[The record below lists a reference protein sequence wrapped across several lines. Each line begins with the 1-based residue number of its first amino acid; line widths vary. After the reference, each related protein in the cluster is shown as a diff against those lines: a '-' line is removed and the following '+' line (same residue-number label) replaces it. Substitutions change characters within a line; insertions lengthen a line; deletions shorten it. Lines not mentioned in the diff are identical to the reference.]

1 MIDIELSVVINRTI
15 EETFQ
20 FVVNHGENSPLWV
33 AGLAEVK
40 GLPEGPVDVGAQW
53 TDVGSFF
60 GVRGETSYELTEY
73 TENSSIG
80 YKTISGP
87 STFTGKY
94 IFEPVDGGTKVSLT
108 MKGETGGL
116 FKLAEP
122 IVARMFR
129 RQWDTNLANLKDL
142 LETHT

>member
-1 MIDIELSVVINRTI
+1 MINIVLSVVINRPI

-40 GLPEGPVDVGAQW
+40 DLPEGPLDVGVQW
-53 TDVGSFF
+53 TDVGQIL
-60 GVRGETSYELTEY
+60 GLRGETSYELTEY
-73 TENSSIG
+73 TPNSSIA
-80 YKTISGP
+80 YKTISGTT
-87 STFTGKY
+87 TFTGKY
-94 IFEPVDGGTKVSLT
+94 IFEPIDGGTKVSLSIE
-108 MKGETGGL
+108 GETGGL

-122 IVARMFR
+122 VFTRMLR

-142 LETHT
+142 LESHT